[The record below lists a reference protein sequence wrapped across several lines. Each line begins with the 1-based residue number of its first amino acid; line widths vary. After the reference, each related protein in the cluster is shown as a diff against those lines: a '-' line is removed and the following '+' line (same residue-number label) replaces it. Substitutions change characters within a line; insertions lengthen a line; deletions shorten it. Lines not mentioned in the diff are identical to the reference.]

1 MSNCNLNALDP
12 MKFTQLLPMRKEEVA
27 AAPADP
33 LPKDYAVNALARAL
47 HPQRQFLKVAAI
59 TELEKDCKC
68 YRLEAD
74 PARGTSA

>member
-47 HPQRQFLKVAAI
+47 HPQRQF
-59 TELEKDCKC
+59 
-68 YRLEAD
+68 
-74 PARGTSA
+74 

>member
-33 LPKDYAVNALARAL
+33 LRTTPST
-47 HPQRQFLKVAAI
+47 PWPGPCTPSGSF
-59 TELEKDCKC
+59 
-68 YRLEAD
+68 
-74 PARGTSA
+74 